1 MTVDIYKNPMG
12 LSRGMEWALVITLCL
27 TFGFVM
33 YDRFCITNMASF
45 VMTDLSIDAAQLGLI
60 SSAFA
65 IAWALAGY
73 FGGML
78 ADMSKSKKKLLIFVV
93 LAFSILSMSTG
104 FTQGVA
110 SVACVRVLMGIVEGP
125 VLPLC
130 QSHLVH
136 ESTPARRGFNQS
148 LMQVSAVGLFSSLL
162 GPILSVYL
170 AQTIGW
176 RGSFFVTIIPGIIIV
191 VLIIF
196 LVKEP
201 VIRNVNLADEFLTK
215 NEDVEAV
222 AAEQATIDEPAA
234 EKASIKGAFSIAK
247 DRNIIIS
254 CIAAIFILTWYLNT
268 LTFTQPFM
276 VMDRGFDPTPVS
288 IIMTCLGVGAIFW
301 GAVLPKISDHIGR
314 RYALC
319 IGAVLAIFANLGIM
333 FVSQDMWWLACVLGI
348 IGWAGAACSGMFQ
361 GTVPTESVDRRY
373 STTACGI
380 VQMVGELVG
389 GGVMGVVFGNII
401 NATSYTTA
409 FWMMIVSI
417 LIVIPLALALRETAP
432 AVILKKQQKAAA
444 KA

>member
-1 MTVDIYKNPMG
+1 MTIDINKNPMG
-12 LSRGMEWALVITLCL
+12 LSRGMEWAMVITLCL

-45 VMTDLSIDAAQLGLI
+45 VMTDLNIDAGQLGLI

-65 IAWALAGY
+65 IAWGFAGY
-73 FGGML
+73 FGGMA
-78 ADMSKSKKKLLIFVV
+78 ADMSKHKKKLLTIIV
-93 LAFSILSMSTG
+93 LLFSILSMSTG

-130 QSHLVH
+130 QSHVVH
-136 ESTPARRGFNQS
+136 ESTPARRGFNQG
-148 LMQVSAVGLFSSLL
+148 LVQVSAVGLFSSLL
-162 GPILSVYL
+162 GPVLSVYL

-176 RGSFFVTIIPGIIIV
+176 RGSFYVTIIPGLIICV
-191 VLIIF
+191 MLIF

-222 AAEQATIDEPAA
+222 AAEQSSIDEPAA
-234 EKASIKGAFSIAK
+234 EKSSIKGAFAIVK
-247 DRNIIIS
+247 DRNIILA

-301 GAVLPKISDHIGR
+301 GAVLPKISDKIGR

-319 IGAVLAIFANLGIM
+319 IGAVLAVLANLGIM
-333 FVSQDMWWLACVLGI
+333 YVPAGSWGIACVMAI
-348 IGWAGAACSGMFQ
+348 IGWAGASVSGMFQ

-380 VQMVGELVG
+380 VQLVGELVG
-389 GGVMGVVFGNII
+389 GGIMGAVFGQII
-401 NATSYTTA
+401 NASGYYTA
-409 FWMMIVSI
+409 YWMMIVSI

-432 AVILKKQQKAAA
+432 AVVQRKLAKQAQA
-444 KA
+444 